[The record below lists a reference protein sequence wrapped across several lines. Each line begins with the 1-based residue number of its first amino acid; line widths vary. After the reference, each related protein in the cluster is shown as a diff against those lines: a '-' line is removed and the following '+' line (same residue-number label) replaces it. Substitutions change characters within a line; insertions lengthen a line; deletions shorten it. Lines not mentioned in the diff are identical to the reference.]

1 MISWKN
7 YILKWIFPIVA
18 ISGLFWVGTACTKEE
33 SQPVEPDITAD
44 YPLVFFGDIQEVYQD
59 TSYNNQEHQD
69 TLHVS
74 RISKNRIEVRFDSL
88 GTFTC
93 QVAGQAAGHS
103 FLNPGNGTGVFKNIV
118 NINGS
123 YLRST
128 GAFTFILDGEFD
140 NQSVYQISFS
150 GNTF

>member
-1 MISWKN
+1 MTSWKN
-7 YILKWIFPIVA
+7 YISKWIFPIIA
-18 ISGLFWVGTACTKEE
+18 ISGLLWVGTACSEE
-33 SQPVEPDITAD
+33 EPAPIEPDITAD
-44 YPLVFFGDIQEVYQD
+44 YPLVFFGDIQEVYAD
-59 TSYNNQEHQD
+59 TSYVNREHQD
-69 TLHVS
+69 TLYVN

-103 FLNPGNGTGVFKNIV
+103 FLNPGNGTGVFTNIV

-128 GAFTFILDGEFD
+128 GAFTFILEGNFED
-140 NQSVYQISFS
+140 QSIYQISFS